1 MAFEPANIK
10 KEMPPL
16 AWRGI
21 FDIPC
26 KSANIAMSHVQA
38 PRPYPYKDVDGNE
51 SVRRGSQIVTAELIF
66 LNTLIGYENV
76 FPDKYR
82 QFEKAFFDKSPG
94 YLSHPAHGVMWA
106 IPLSFNL
113 NYTAEECAGVSV
125 TVTWKEVRKDADTD
139 PVEIDVPPDAKEV
152 ARLAD
157 AQYAFVRV
165 QYPSVDDGTVDAE
178 VLAKGQALEEVYQ
191 AAFAPSKLQYPR
203 IEPDTFSDLILAT
216 LGDVQQEFIAI
227 SGRFAQAAAVVERVA
242 DAVELLQDP
251 TLWPAQL
258 ELRELHRAVVSM
270 VELYAQGERPT
281 AKFVAQREMPLDEV
295 ADTLGKKVDDLVQ
308 LNPTILSSP
317 WVDKG
322 QTVTYYLD

>member
-1 MAFEPANIK
+1 MAFDPAAIK
-10 KEMPPL
+10 HEMPL
-16 AWRGI
+16 LSWRGI
-21 FDIPC
+21 IDIPC
-26 KSANIAMSHVQA
+26 SYANIAMQHVQA

-51 SVRRGSQIVTAELIF
+51 SVRRGSDIVTAELLF
-66 LNTLIGYENV
+66 FNTLAPDL
-76 FPDKYR
+76 FPNKYR
-82 QFEKAFFDKSPG
+82 QFRHAFCEDKTKG
-94 YLSHPAHGVMWA
+94 YLTHPAHGTMWA
-106 IPLSFNL
+106 VPLSANL
-113 NYTAEECAGVSV
+113 DYGASDTAGVKL
-125 TVTWKEVRKDADTD
+125 TVTWKEVRADADTD
-139 PVEIDVPPDAKEV
+139 PIEIDVPPDAKEV

-178 VLAKGQALEEVYQ
+178 VLAKGRALEEVYQ

-203 IEPDTFSDLILAT
+203 VEPDTFSDLILAT

-251 TLWPAQL
+251 LLWPAQL

-270 VELYAQGERPT
+270 VELYARGERPT
-281 AKFVAQREMPLDEV
+281 GKFVAQREMPLDEV

-308 LNPTILSSP
+308 LNPAILSSP

-322 QTVTYYLD
+322 QVVTYYLD